1 MKLITAFTLLLMT
14 ISNVS
19 SAATGPDYENGI
31 LKVCAD
37 PYMLPFSNQEG
48 EGYENKIAELMADKL
63 GMELQYE
70 FFPQRM
76 GFIRNSLKKEN
87 DSGGYNCD
95 LVITVPEKFEL
106 ASATDAYYTTT
117 YSLAYVKGRN
127 LDGLTD
133 PEDLKDMVEK
143 NNIDLKFGISDRGPQ
158 QLWLFY
164 QNLMQYMKTY
174 QGQPGDI
181 KVHPG
186 QKMMEALAK
195 GDIDATIVWG
205 PTAAYYAR
213 EYKDQAEIVLL
224 PIKNLKENAEGR
236 FEYSMSMAVRYGEKE
251 WKEKI
256 QKTINENID
265 GIHAILN
272 EYGVPLIE
280 RTTPK
285 QTDEDDDD

>member
-1 MKLITAFTLLLMT
+1 MKILYAFTLFLMA
-14 ISNVS
+14 ISNVTFS
-19 SAATGPDYENGI
+19 ATGPDYENGI

-37 PYMLPFSNQEG
+37 PYMLPFSNQDG
-48 EGYENKIAELMADKL
+48 EGYENKIAELMAEKL
-63 GMELQYE
+63 GLELEYE

-76 GFIRNSLKKEN
+76 GFIRNTLKQEN
-87 DSGGYNCD
+87 NSGGFKCD

-117 YSLAYVKGRN
+117 YSLAYMKGGK

-133 PEDLKDMVEK
+133 PEDLKNMVDE

-164 QNLMQYMKTY
+164 KNLMEFMVTY

-181 KVHPG
+181 KIHPG
-186 QKMMEALAK
+186 QRMMEALAN

-205 PTAAYYAR
+205 PTAAYYADQ
-213 EYKDQAEIVLL
+213 YKDKGEMVLL
-224 PIKNLKENAEGR
+224 PIKNLKENPEGR

-256 QKTINENID
+256 QKTINDNID
-265 GIHAILN
+265 GIHAILTD
-272 EYGVPLIE
+272 YGVPLVE

-285 QTDEDDDD
+285 QEDDDD